1 MLVAITIIVVAVMF
15 FWMVDQG
22 GKRDVAL
29 KERQQVRQYELDYQQ
44 GQLKQLELQLK
55 LAQSEER
62 KLLAAQRH
70 LLEERGADA
79 QY

>member
-1 MLVAITIIVVAVMF
+1 MLVAVTIIVVALLF

-22 GKRDVAL
+22 GKRDTAL
-29 KERQQVRQYELDYQQ
+29 KERQAVRQYELDYQQ
-44 GQLKQLELQLK
+44 GQLRQLELQLK

-62 KLLAAQRH
+62 KLSAQK
-70 LLEERGADA
+70 LLEERGANA

>member
-1 MLVAITIIVVAVMF
+1 MLVAVTIIVVAVLF

-22 GKRDVAL
+22 GKRDTAF
-29 KERQQVRQYELDYQQ
+29 KERQAVRQYDLDYQQ

-55 LAQSEER
+55 ITQSEER
-62 KLLAAQRH
+62 KQLAARR
-70 LLEERGADA
+70 LLEEGGADA